1 MSQNIYYTPY
11 EELCL
16 PLPMSQKT
24 RQVMYLFWCK
34 LCTELLSWVNEP
46 LMGYRLLHLN
56 FVTGILPKWHK
67 SVDVAV
73 TALWRGTL
81 QLRRGHNK
89 TAHKDKVQCRLSP

>member
-1 MSQNIYYTPY
+1 
-11 EELCL
+11 
-16 PLPMSQKT
+16 
-24 RQVMYLFWCK
+24 
-34 LCTELLSWVNEP
+34 
-46 LMGYRLLHLN
+46 MGYRLLHLN

-81 QLRRGHNK
+81 KLRRGHNK